1 MKTVNAIDTF
11 LDEKGKYKIT
21 IVKFSKHRCGCTA
34 FSQSERKE
42 MKTSV
47 QNDMIQM

>member
-21 IVKFSKHRCGCTA
+21 IVKFSKHRGCTA

-47 QNDMIQM
+47 QNDMIQT